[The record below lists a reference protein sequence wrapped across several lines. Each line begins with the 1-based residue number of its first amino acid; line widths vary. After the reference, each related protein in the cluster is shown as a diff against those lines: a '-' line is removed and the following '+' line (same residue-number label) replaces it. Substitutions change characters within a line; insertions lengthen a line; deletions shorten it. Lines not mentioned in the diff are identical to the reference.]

1 MKSDA
6 AITCPD
12 EDYGASYDDVD
23 AVVGYDD
30 PKNWEVARNEQSIH
44 RWTFE
49 VHRASDRRR
58 RRRRPRHDG
67 LRYRDPRRNE
77 IAVVV
82 VLECPVVVP
91 R

>member
-1 MKSDA
+1 M
-6 AITCPD
+6 
-12 EDYGASYDDVD
+12 
-23 AVVGYDD
+23 
-30 PKNWEVARNEQSIH
+30 ARNEQSIL
-44 RWTFE
+44 RWICE

-67 LRYRDPRRNE
+67 LRYRDPRLNE
-77 IAVVV
+77 IAVV